1 MENMDFLGNLQSELH
16 AFIEQLTRQLSR
28 DYPAEL
34 STRRQEMDDWW
45 DRRAGG
51 WSVE

>member
-1 MENMDFLGNLQSELH
+1 METVNYFGNLQSELH
-16 AFIEQLTRQLSR
+16 TFIEQLTRQLSR
-28 DYPAEL
+28 EYHAEL

-51 WSVE
+51 WSAE